1 MTKQSYVYREK
12 AGAGDNPPLLFL
24 FHGTGGDEDQFF
36 ELGGQLVPGARL
48 IAVRGDVS
56 EHGAL
61 RYFRRTGEGVY
72 DMADLAVRTAKMA
85 AFVKAHI
92 GDARPERVLGFGYSN
107 GANIL
112 ASVQFEAPGLFDRAV
127 LLHPLI
133 PFEPPAAKGLK
144 DRAVLITA
152 GERDA
157 ICPPAAT
164 RALADYFESQGAR
177 TELVWHAGGHEL
189 RQEELLAARDFLNR
203 ADEQD

>member
-56 EHGAL
+56 ENGAL

-92 GDARPERVLGFGYSN
+92 GDARPSQVMGFGYSN

-112 ASVQFEAPGLFDRAV
+112 AAVQFEAPALFDRTV

-133 PFEPPAAKGLK
+133 PFAPPPAKGLK
-144 DRAVLITA
+144 SKRVLITA
-152 GERDA
+152 GERDP
-157 ICPPAAT
+157 ICPPPAT
-164 RALADYFESQGAR
+164 AALADYFESQGAQV
-177 TELVWHAGGHEL
+177 ELAWHEGGHEL
-189 RQEELLAARDFLNR
+189 RQQELLAARDLLNR
-203 ADEQD
+203 PDDQD